1 MSEKCLKCFRPLS
14 TCYCSSIKTLETDV
28 KFIFLMH
35 PKEAYHQHT
44 GTGRLACLSLKDAE
58 IIVGIDFT
66 HNAKLNRLLSD
77 PDFFPMVLYPGE
89 DSLTAEAPLL
99 KERCNAGKKLLIIVV
114 DATWFFA
121 KKMLR
126 LSPNVGNLPK
136 ISFKNIYTSEF
147 TFKRQPA
154 PGCVSTIESCFFLI
168 KELQQAGVISTTV
181 DPQPLMDVFRK
192 MVDFQLEAEQQ
203 RIDAGIPGR
212 HSYDNQRDLMRKGKP
227 RRRRVSLEESYT
239 LPEQR

>member
-89 DSLTAEAPLL
+89 DSV
-99 KERCNAGKKLLIIVV
+99 CGK
-114 DATWFFA
+114 
-121 KKMLR
+121 
-126 LSPNVGNLPK
+126 
-136 ISFKNIYTSEF
+136 
-147 TFKRQPA
+147 
-154 PGCVSTIESCFFLI
+154 
-168 KELQQAGVISTTV
+168 GVADGV
-181 DPQPLMDVFRK
+181 
-192 MVDFQLEAEQQ
+192 
-203 RIDAGIPGR
+203 
-212 HSYDNQRDLMRKGKP
+212 
-227 RRRRVSLEESYT
+227 
-239 LPEQR
+239 

>member
-89 DSLTAEAPLL
+89 DSVCGESIADGVQEGGDSGGVGY
-99 KERCNAGKKLLIIVV
+99 AGGS
-114 DATWFFA
+114 ARA
-121 KKMLR
+121 
-126 LSPNVGNLPK
+126 
-136 ISFKNIYTSEF
+136 
-147 TFKRQPA
+147 
-154 PGCVSTIESCFFLI
+154 
-168 KELQQAGVISTTV
+168 AG
-181 DPQPLMDVFRK
+181 
-192 MVDFQLEAEQQ
+192 A
-203 RIDAGIPGR
+203 
-212 HSYDNQRDLMRKGKP
+212 
-227 RRRRVSLEESYT
+227 
-239 LPEQR
+239 